1 MIDSLSLRQRPD
13 EAPPKTVLFSK
24 LFPLHSDIAIKTI
37 AFVWCFHLIYAFAR
51 VLISGV
57 PDSSTNFGQQLIVTG
72 LSLVLTWCLY
82 RVLIL
87 TDKGDNAA
95 SVLLLTIPPLLLAIT
110 VTYVEWNI
118 APKVTFFQTAPT
130 IIPENRVNDL
140 PYLDA
145 VFVRYLLFVGWGIL
159 FWSLVR
165 NRSMK
170 LTMDNN
176 RRLEKVTRESEIK
189 ALRFQLNPH
198 FVFNALNS
206 VSSLIVENKNPQA
219 EKLVDGLADY
229 MRDVLTLGDGQFVT
243 VEQEIAQQ
251 IRYLEIEKVRF
262 PNRLYFEATISDE
275 VREWT
280 IPALIIQPLIE
291 NAIKYGVAKST
302 SPVSILIDARLVD
315 GRLSISV
322 SNDGRMIIGAN
333 VDGGTGTG
341 LINVRERLAE
351 IYGSTAAL
359 ITGNSGANRI
369 TASIVIPSESQFLPD
384 A

>member
-1 MIDSLSLRQRPD
+1 MI
-13 EAPPKTVLFSK
+13 
-24 LFPLHSDIAIKTI
+24 
-37 AFVWCFHLIYAFAR
+37 
-51 VLISGV
+51 
-57 PDSSTNFGQQLIVTG
+57 
-72 LSLVLTWCLY
+72 LTWCLY

-95 SVLLLTIPPLLLAIT
+95 SVPLLTIPPLLLAII

-118 APKVTFFQTAPT
+118 VPQVTILQTAPS
-130 IIPENRVNDL
+130 IIPENSVNGL
-140 PYLDA
+140 PYFDA
-145 VFVRYLLFVGWGIL
+145 VFVRYLLFAGWGIL
-159 FWSLVR
+159 FWSVVR

-170 LTMDNN
+170 QTMGNN

-243 VEQEIAQQ
+243 IEQEIAQQ

-262 PNRLYFEATISDE
+262 PNRLHFEATVSE
-275 VREWT
+275 VVREWT

-315 GRLSISV
+315 GRLNLSV
-322 SNDGRMIIGAN
+322 SNNGRMIIGAN
-333 VDGGTGTG
+333 ADSGTGTG
-341 LINVRERLAE
+341 LINVRERLAA

-359 ITGNSGANRI
+359 ITGNSRANMI
-369 TASIVIPSESQFLPD
+369 TASIVIPGESQILQD